1 METIVTAMPIAS
13 PPPITFESTAGIVQR
28 HNDNTDSLVESNW
41 ATRSKAH
48 CRLMA
53 PMSDDKRIQ
62 YLGTAGCDDDTIR
75 LITRVVANSIGKDA
89 KPALRSAARE
99 CAEGKKDIESL
110 LERWPEPQHFQL
122 LSSKIAHL
130 DAEHIS
136 LSNAYAACQ
145 IYETAAT
152 SLYLAIVDGMG
163 PVVTKET
170 SDAATSERD
179 RAIADAGYTDEVAR
193 WPK

>member
-1 METIVTAMPIAS
+1 
-13 PPPITFESTAGIVQR
+13 
-28 HNDNTDSLVESNW
+28 
-41 ATRSKAH
+41 
-48 CRLMA
+48 
-53 PMSDDKRIQ
+53 MSDDKRIQ

>member
-1 METIVTAMPIAS
+1 MTAMPIVS
-13 PPPITFESTAGIVQR
+13 PPPITFEAAAGIIQR
-28 HNDNTDSLVESNW
+28 HNDKTDPFVEPGW

-53 PMSDDKRIQ
+53 PMNDDKRIQ

-75 LITRVVANSIGKDA
+75 LITRAVADSIGKDA
-89 KPALRSAARE
+89 KPALRSATRA
-99 CAEGKKDIESL
+99 CAEAKEDIESL

-122 LSSKIAHL
+122 LNSKIVHL
-130 DAEHIS
+130 DAEQVS

-152 SLYLAIVDGMG
+152 SLYLAIVDGMD
-163 PVVTKET
+163 PVATKES
-170 SDAATSERD
+170 SDAATLERD

-193 WPK
+193 WPR

>member
-1 METIVTAMPIAS
+1 MTAMPIAS

-28 HNDNTDSLVESNW
+28 HNDHTDAFVGSNW

-48 CRLMA
+48 CMLMA

-62 YLGTAGCDDDTIR
+62 YLGTSGCDDNMIS
-75 LITRVVANSIGKDA
+75 LITRAVADSIGKDA
-89 KPALRSAARE
+89 KRALRSAARE
-99 CAEGKKDIESL
+99 CAKDKEDIESL
-110 LERWPEPQHFQL
+110 LERWPEAQHFQL

-130 DAEHIS
+130 DTEHIS
-136 LSNAYAACQ
+136 LSIAYAACQ

-152 SLYLAIVDGMG
+152 SLYLAIVDGMD
-163 PVVTKET
+163 PVVPKDS
-170 SDAATSERD
+170 SDVANSERD
-179 RAIADAGYTDEVAR
+179 HAIADAGYTDEVAL

>member
-1 METIVTAMPIAS
+1 MRTNVTAMPIAS
-13 PPPITFESTAGIVQR
+13 PPPITFEATAGIVKR
-28 HNDNTDSLVESNW
+28 HNDNTDSFVGSDW

-53 PMSDDKRIQ
+53 TMSDDKRIQ

-75 LITRVVANSIGKDA
+75 LITRAVAVSVGKDA

-99 CAEGKKDIESL
+99 CAKAEEDIESL
-110 LERWPEPQHFQL
+110 LERWPEAQHFQL
-122 LSSKIAHL
+122 LSSRIAHL

-136 LSNAYAACQ
+136 LSSAYAACQ

-152 SLYLAIVDGMG
+152 SLYLAIMDGMD
-163 PVVTKET
+163 PVVTKEL
-170 SDAATSERD
+170 SDVATSEQD
-179 RAIADAGYTDEVAR
+179 RAIADAGYTDEVAL
-193 WPK
+193 WPE

>member
-1 METIVTAMPIAS
+1 MRTNVNAMPITS

-28 HNDNTDSLVESNW
+28 HNDNTDSFVGSDW
-41 ATRSKAH
+41 ASRSKAH

-62 YLGTAGCDDDTIR
+62 YLGTAGCNDDTIR
-75 LITRVVANSIGKDA
+75 LITQAVADSIGKDA

-99 CAEGKKDIESL
+99 CAKAKEDIESL
-110 LERWPEPQHFQL
+110 LERWPEAQHFQL

-136 LSNAYAACQ
+136 LSSAYAACQ

-152 SLYLAIVDGMG
+152 SLYLAIVDSMD
-163 PVVTKET
+163 PIVTKGP
-170 SDAATSERD
+170 SDVATSERD